1 MSGQYFVFEEK
12 EKKFYL
18 INEKKSFEA
27 LFKDIVFEE
36 GEDFAYVS
44 INGIPVKISRN
55 SKYVKF
61 SGNGYNEKIFIV
73 NTNQAL
79 FIINLFKFKNFKV
92 KRENGT
98 FTNGIFDD
106 LDFNEIIYSET
117 PLDEKEY
124 KIVNTLIKKNDKISL
139 DKLSLFYLDYQNYDF
154 SRVIDGEFELS
165 PERKDFYDKLKVLQK
180 KRFIPIIGP
189 KSIGKTTSLLY
200 YLKSYWFSQYFYI
213 NLTYWRDMLAKNKY
227 EDLLLCICKELFN
240 YMTFSDVQKFYGIFY
255 GKNYISAM
263 DIILDIINYLEDL
276 YFDKQICIT
285 IDQYK
290 NKLDKDYKI
299 IHQIKNI
306 AEKDTKFIFFICSS
320 INEFDLRYPLD
331 QKDKFHLNYLFVNK
345 LTNVG
350 NKELNKLNENE
361 KSLLKDCGE
370 LFFYFY
376 KIKNDSK
383 IERKSILQ
391 IRKEIVEHIIDYIN
405 KFFNKYDNKE
415 KIDIIK
421 YIHNNI
427 ERKGLFSEFKE
438 KLKLFPMKYFNISV
452 NKENMFII
460 DELKDNSEITINP
473 NYPIVIDC
481 INQIFQTSK
490 NIISYSIIND
500 ISHNINSIDPKEF
513 EKDFNEFLWFNRK
526 KLNLFNCKIVEK
538 IEISSLMEMKED
550 DAEIIQNA
558 IYNCDN
564 ISDSILIVQ
573 RFQNTKHFDT
583 AIIKYITKNKKFKYF
598 DLYLFKQSIKKEA
611 NERITQPTLN
621 IDKTCL
627 KYLFFIMADIH
638 IKDIFFSYVF
648 CSNYP
653 DENSINYCNELN
665 INYILFNNDNFQVVD
680 SQINPKIETKYKY
693 FISPKEEK
701 QTFIVN
707 NLDIDYSLGKEALSE
722 EYLNLKSFLH
732 KKRNLEKKLPKE
744 LSEKIQKFQKIVNL
758 ENRNYDIKD
767 QIINEYL
774 MDKENIKKK
783 GLAGISFLI
792 DKETQMNLKEIEFS
806 KAELSKLY
814 KLMENYGEN
823 LEILKVV
830 KMKSFPSNDCF
841 PSYDCAIIEK
851 VNEEKNFI
859 CMKKHKNIS
868 LKKNTTIRSISL
880 DGDYY
885 LIKFINKNMISKK

>member
-1 MSGQYFVFEEK
+1 MSDQYFVYEEK
-12 EKKFYL
+12 EQKFYL
-18 INEKKSFEA
+18 INEKKSFET
-27 LFKDIVFEE
+27 LFKDTVFEE
-36 GEDFAYVS
+36 GEDFAFVT
-44 INGIPVKISRN
+44 INEKPVKISKN
-55 SKYVKF
+55 SKYIKF
-61 SGNGYNEKIFIV
+61 SGNGHNEKIFIA

-92 KRENGT
+92 KKEDGT
-98 FTNGIFDD
+98 FADGIYDD
-106 LDFNEIIYSET
+106 LDFNEIIYSES

-124 KIVNTLIKKNDKISL
+124 KIVNTLIKKNDKISI
-139 DKLSLFYLDYQNYDF
+139 DKLSLFYLDYQKYDF
-154 SRVIDGEFELS
+154 SRVLDGEFELS
-165 PERKDFYDKLKVLQK
+165 PERKDFYDKLKILQK

-213 NLTYWRDMLAKNKY
+213 NLTYWKDMLAKNKN
-227 EDLLLCICKELFN
+227 EELLLCICKELFN
-240 YMTFSDVQKFYGIFY
+240 CMSFSDVQNFYGIFY

-263 DIILDIINYLEDL
+263 DIILDIINYLKDL
-276 YFDKQICIT
+276 YFDKQICIA

-299 IHQIKNI
+299 IRQIKHI
-306 AEKDTKFIFFICSS
+306 ASKDTKFIFFICSS
-320 INEFDLRYPLD
+320 INEFDLRYSLD
-331 QKDKFHLNYLFVNK
+331 QKDKFHLNFLFVNK

-350 NKELNKLNENE
+350 NKELNELNEDE
-361 KSLLKDCGE
+361 KSLLKDCGN

-391 IRKEIVEHIIDYIN
+391 TREEIVKHIIDKIN
-405 KFFNKYDNKE
+405 KYFNKNDNKE
-415 KIDIIK
+415 KMDIIK
-421 YIHNNI
+421 FIHDNI

-438 KLKLFPMKYFNISV
+438 KLKLFPLKYFNISF

-460 DELKDNSEITINP
+460 DELKDNSEIKINP
-473 NYPIVIDC
+473 SYPIVIDC

-500 ISHNINSIDPKEF
+500 LSHNIKTIDPKEF

-550 DAEIIQNA
+550 DGKIIQNA

-573 RFQNTKHFDT
+573 RFQNAKHYNT
-583 AIIKYITKNKKFKYF
+583 AIIKYITKSTKFKYF
-598 DLYLFKQSIKKEA
+598 DLFLFQQSLKKEA
-611 NERITQPTLN
+611 DERFTQPNLN
-621 IDKTCL
+621 IDKACL

-648 CSNYP
+648 CCNCP
-653 DENSINYCNELN
+653 DEISIKYCKELN

-680 SQINPKIETKYKY
+680 SQINPKIEAKYRY
-693 FISPKEEK
+693 FISPKEEN
-701 QTFIVN
+701 QTFVVN
-707 NLDIDYSLGKEALSE
+707 NLDIDYSLGKETLSE
-722 EYLNLKSFLH
+722 EYITLKAFLQ
-732 KKRNLEKKLPKE
+732 KKRNFEKKLPKE

-767 QIINEYL
+767 QIIYEYL

-783 GLAGISFLI
+783 DLQEFL
-792 DKETQMNLKEIEFS
+792 F
-806 KAELSKLY
+806 
-814 KLMENYGEN
+814 
-823 LEILKVV
+823 
-830 KMKSFPSNDCF
+830 
-841 PSYDCAIIEK
+841 
-851 VNEEKNFI
+851 
-859 CMKKHKNIS
+859 
-868 LKKNTTIRSISL
+868 
-880 DGDYY
+880 
-885 LIKFINKNMISKK
+885 